1 MSCIGDDIIRIDK
14 PANGGIIIP
23 ALQIV
28 ESSFLIIDIPA
39 VPQGVQLC
47 QCTGHGK
54 DVAPSVVGIACSAA
68 AISTFQTHHIPL
80 KVRDVVVDR
89 AIVGHG
95 QRRAVGIVA
104 EIQNVVPNGHPHQLV
119 TGIDVAVGLVV
130 AYPSG
135 AQAAGVVLHLPV
147 PRIQLHRGDQGAAH
161 VTMRIGDEAA
171 VLRSFALCRHLHPQG
186 GRSLSGQILKI
197 SGAGSAAQP
206 LIAQVCTFRFHDEGS
221 GIAGSA
227 IVIIRL
233 VDEGELR
240 IKLAEGGYC
249 AGNGQLA
256 SL

>member
-1 MSCIGDDIIRIDK
+1 MANCCIRIDK
-14 PANGGIIIP
+14 PTHRRVIIP
-23 ALQIV
+23 AIEVV
-28 ESSFLIIDIPA
+28 ESRLLVVDVSA
-39 VPQGVQLC
+39 VPQGVQLR

-54 DVAPSVVGIACSAA
+54 DVTPGVVGILRSTA

-89 AIVGHG
+89 AIAGHG
-95 QRRAVGIVA
+95 QRHAVGIVA

-135 AQAAGVVLHLPV
+135 AQTAGVVLHLPV
-147 PRIQLHRGDQGAAH
+147 PRIQLHRGDPGTAH

-171 VLRSFALCRHLHPQG
+171 VLRAFALCRHLHPQG
-186 GRSLSGQILKI
+186 GRSLSGQVLKI

-240 IKLAEGGYC
+240 VKLAEGGDT
-249 AGNGQLA
+249 AGNRQSACLRG
-256 SL
+256 